1 MGFLSADEKKGQ
13 RIRICDPPTP
23 RPALSDGGPCDDDRR
38 WVMIER
44 PLVIVGGELTL
55 DDADLQ
61 WSEAARFY
69 EAPFQ
74 LKSNGGTLV
83 VDDFGRQR
91 VEPTQIGRASC
102 RERV

>member
-1 MGFLSADEKKGQ
+1 MMS
-13 RIRICDPPTP
+13 
-23 RPALSDGGPCDDDRR
+23 
-38 WVMIER
+38 

-74 LKSNGGTLV
+74 LKANGGTLSLTTWT
-83 VDDFGRQR
+83 QR
-91 VEPTQIGRASC
+91 VSRTSYLIAGLFHLRSALTT
-102 RERV
+102 